1 MQRAYRLAI
10 AYFALFG
17 ILLMASGSVL
27 FFTKIGMSPD
37 AIFLYYRGGENVI
50 GKSAYGLLESAVP
63 HLGAMGLFIMVT
75 VHFLLFASETAKR
88 RAVRPAAVL
97 FAAALLDI
105 AAGPMIA
112 AGFGSWVWVKAA
124 AFFVLITLGT
134 LFTLAL
140 LYYAFWHSWLPPRRP
155 R

>member
-1 MQRAYRLAI
+1 MQRAYRFAI

-17 ILLMASGSVL
+17 MLLMASGAAL
-27 FFTKIGMSPD
+27 FVSKIGVSAD
-37 AIFLYYRGGENVI
+37 AISLYYRGDEHVA

-112 AGFGSWVWVKAA
+112 AGFGSWVWIKAA
-124 AFFVLITLGT
+124 AFFVLMALGT
-134 LFTLAL
+134 LFTLTL
-140 LYYAFWHSWLPPRRP
+140 LYYAFWRSLLPPRHP